1 MPCVISASNGYK
13 GLARAQQEGLHAETG
28 LHLLS
33 NFSVFSVRVKRAPE
47 PVPGDKNRRTMDV
60 PAGDWP
66 LGDRPWPYP
75 LRDSSWDG
83 DLAVLLSRHI
93 SPLLSHSPADYEVV
107 EASSYCRRNLAAISY
122 AMMLLF
128 CTELPPALGL
138 YYLLL
143 RLDTYTIIAAFR
155 SS

>member
-66 LGDRPWPYP
+66 LGDRPC
-75 LRDSSWDG
+75 SSWDG

-93 SPLLSHSPADYEVV
+93 SPLLCHSPADNEVV

-128 CTELPPALGL
+128 CTELPPL
-138 YYLLL
+138 
-143 RLDTYTIIAAFR
+143 
-155 SS
+155 